1 LICKVWADT
10 NMAHEGLWEQL
21 EKLDRQ
27 ETAKRADCRYLTEP
41 DRYVVAML
49 KTQYAVNLAEKDISS
64 LQADTPS
71 RPAPFLEQ
79 LCLLAYLINAKDI
92 PLAEKLAKAE
102 SLPGGQ
108 FFFRGPHRLPTE
120 SLEKAFGENP
130 DGLIRASEQL
140 GATRCEFGDASIRV
154 YALPRIPLTLAVW
167 RGDNEFAARA
177 SILFDQTAATHLPL
191 DALWAMVNLT
201 VKTLVKAAEASG

>member
-1 LICKVWADT
+1 MV
-10 NMAHEGLWEQL
+10 HEGLWEQL

-27 ETAKRADCRYLTEP
+27 ETAKRGGCRYLTDP
-41 DRYVVAML
+41 DRYALAML
-49 KTQYAVNLAEKDISS
+49 GTQYVVNLVEKDISS
-64 LQADTPS
+64 LQADSPS

-92 PLAEKLAKAE
+92 ALAEKLVKAE

-108 FFFRGPHRLPTE
+108 FFFRGPHSLPTE
-120 SLEKAFGENP
+120 NLEKAFGDNP
-130 DGLIRASEQL
+130 EGLIRASEQL

-167 RGDNEFAARA
+167 RGDKEFAARA

-191 DALWAMVNLT
+191 DAMWAMVNLT
-201 VKTLVKAAEASG
+201 VKTLVRAAEASG

>member
-1 LICKVWADT
+1 LIRRVWADT

-49 KTQYAVNLAEKDISS
+49 GTQYAVNLTEKDISI
-64 LQADTPS
+64 LRADSPS

-92 PLAEKLAKAE
+92 PLAEKLVKAE

-108 FFFRGPHRLPTE
+108 FFFRGPHGLPTE

-130 DGLIRASEQL
+130 EGLIGASEQL
-140 GATRCEFGDASIRV
+140 DATRHEFGDASIRV
-154 YALPRIPLTLAVW
+154 YALPRIPLTLVIW
-167 RGDNEFAARA
+167 RGDKEFAARA

-201 VKTLVKAAEASG
+201 VKRLVGAAEASG